1 MKDELFKPSNR
12 VMKFLHL
19 PCGNRPQVPPSETG
33 FLLIPNIRSH
43 LSLPLV
49 VSLCLSL
56 KEAVLSRLK
65 GL

>member
-19 PCGNRPQVPPSETG
+19 PRGNRPQVPPFGTG
-33 FLLIPNIRSH
+33 FLLIPNIRSQ

-49 VSLCLSL
+49 VPLCLFL
-56 KEAVLSRLK
+56 KEAVLSGVK